1 MLFDFYVY
9 TRLYA
14 IFQKNITSSPSLSK
28 NILIHVWNLQC
39 LMILVRNIPLENHKI
54 LQKSYQAACGFWA
67 ENTFIVLYL
76 LWHVATF
83 SNQKQSQNVF
93 YDAAMVSHSV
103 HMEFFN
109 PDRWAHDALSVFK
122 NSESFI
128 HVWKCKSANTRSRIS
143 HKYQSKSQLTDY
155 GVV

>member
-1 MLFDFYVY
+1 MFIHVY
-9 TRLYA
+9 MQFSKKY
-14 IFQKNITSSPSLSK
+14 SSPSLSK

-67 ENTFIVLYL
+67 ENTFNVLYL
-76 LWHVATF
+76 LWHVATNRVRTF
-83 SNQKQSQNVF
+83 SMMQPWYHIQF
-93 YDAAMVSHSV
+93 I
-103 HMEFFN
+103 MEFFN

-143 HKYQSKSQLTDY
+143 HKYQSKSQRTDY